1 MVTESGVGR
10 VAGARY
16 FPVWSILPNSTLPV
30 ATPLTYQVKVW
41 LMLPVLPLSWAVNCV
56 VSPERI
62 VMLEG
67 VTVMPS
73 DFEFGPATANPP
85 PQPDHTSMASPS
97 TIALA
102 DFAPED
108 FDVPIISD
116 PLS

>member
-1 MVTESGVGR
+1 
-10 VAGARY
+10 
-16 FPVWSILPNSTLPV
+16 
-30 ATPLTYQVKVW
+30 
-41 LMLPVLPLSWAVNCV
+41 MLPVLPLSWAVNWV